1 MVKNS
6 MSNDQSELS
15 HKPIDFMVRVPEWAY
30 DMLIEMYKLSLADG
44 IKATFEEYAGAALI
58 VICSKEHKRRKL
70 VVN

>member
-6 MSNDQSELS
+6 MSNDLSELS

-58 VICSKEHKRRKL
+58 VVCSKEHCRRKL
-70 VVN
+70 AVN